1 MIKNLQLATLW
12 GILLW
17 MLIFAFVSIL
27 MFALP
32 GLNTNLLL
40 LLISPVLILLCSFM
54 YFREVEGSVKE
65 GLNLGLFWI
74 LISIVL
80 DAAITVPLFVKS
92 YKFFFQ
98 WPLWVG
104 YAEIL
109 MVAVLAG
116 RYINPQKK

>member
-17 MLIFAFVSIL
+17 MLIFAFVSIF
-27 MFALP
+27 MFVLP
-32 GLNTNLLL
+32 NLNTNLLL
-40 LLISPVLILLCSFM
+40 LLINPVLILLCGFM
-54 YFREVEGSVKE
+54 YFREVEGSVRE
-65 GLNLGLFWI
+65 GLFLGLFWI

-92 YKFFFQ
+92 YQFFFQ
-98 WPLWVG
+98 WPLWAG
-104 YAEIL
+104 YAEVL

-116 RYINPQKK
+116 RYIKAGKK